1 MKPISINKCTTLW
14 LLCSCT
20 TSVLHAQSMEGADPT
35 EPFHARQG
43 GAVRM
48 SASTNAIV
56 AGEDRRGLR
65 FMPSLE
71 YHWDNGWMVGTD
83 RGVAYNFSRD
93 PKLQYGLGLSVD
105 MGRQASDTG
114 ALAGMGSIDAK
125 PEVAAFLSNEFA
137 KDWRITSSLRYGS
150 GNDRQ
155 GAVAELGLNHTLN
168 LAPDWR
174 LGLTASTQWANS
186 AYMQTYYSVSSSQAA
201 SSGHAVFTPSGGLTE
216 LGAGVNLNH
225 QITRQVSVTV
235 GINASS
241 LRGEAR
247 ASSVVTKPDS
257 VMGQLSVN
265 YSF

>member
-1 MKPISINKCTTLW
+1 MYPRSIQQHTRLW
-14 LLCSCT
+14 LWCSSAALT
-20 TSVLHAQSMEGADPT
+20 FHALAQEGADPT

-43 GAVRM
+43 GAVRL
-48 SASTNAIV
+48 SSSTHANA
-56 AGEDRRGLR
+56 AGEDRRGLQ
-65 FMPSLE
+65 FMPSVE
-71 YHWDNGWMVGTD
+71 YHWDNGWMVGSD

-93 PKLQYGLGLSVD
+93 PRLQYGLGLSVD
-105 MGRQASDTG
+105 MGRQASDSG
-114 ALAGMGSIDAK
+114 ALADMGSIDAK

-137 KDWRITSSLRYGS
+137 KDWRITSSLRHGS

-155 GAVAELGLNHTLN
+155 GAVAELGLNHTIN

-174 LGLTASTQWANS
+174 LGLTASTKWANS
-186 AYMQTYYSVSSSQAA
+186 AYMQTYYGVTISQAA
-201 SSGHAVFTPSGGLTE
+201 SSGHPVSTPAGGLTE
-216 LGAGVNLNH
+216 WGAGVNVNH
-225 QITRQVSVTV
+225 QITRQVSLMG
-235 GINASS
+235 GINTNS

>member
-1 MKPISINKCTTLW
+1 MKPGSVNQRTAMW
-14 LLCSCT
+14 LLCGCT
-20 TSVLHAQSMEGADPT
+20 ASVLHAQTMEGADPT
-35 EPFHARQG
+35 EPFEARQG
-43 GAVRM
+43 GAVRL
-48 SASTNAIV
+48 SASTNANV

-65 FMPSLE
+65 LMPSVE

-93 PKLQYGLGLSVD
+93 PRLQYGLGLGVD
-105 MGRQASDTG
+105 MGRQASDKG

-125 PEVAAFLSNEFA
+125 PEVAAFLSHEFA
-137 KDWRITSSLRYGS
+137 KDWRITSSLRHGS

-155 GAVAELGLNHTLN
+155 GAVAELGLNHNLS

-174 LGLTASTQWANS
+174 LGLSASTKWANS
-186 AYMQTYYSVSSSQAA
+186 AYMQTYYGVTSSQAA
-201 SSGHAVFTPSGGLTE
+201 SSGHAVSTPSGGLTE
-216 LGAGVNLNH
+216 WGAGVHLNH
-225 QITRQVSVTV
+225 QLTRRISVMG

-247 ASSVVTKPDS
+247 NSSVVTKPDS

-265 YSF
+265 HSF